1 MQNRKICTVNLTRK
15 NHCETK
21 IQQSYGC
28 CKKLRE
34 DVVGERRLQRYRSII
49 GPTGPTGPEG
59 PSPKEVVVRNTMT
72 IDATEKAKV
81 KSSMDGNKIYLDF
94 YIPHGKE
101 GKSETF
107 SVGNVETVKPEFNAE
122 IIDRIENG
130 VHYLDFKI
138 PQGFKGEIG
147 EAGIGEKISID
158 CVTTIDFGEPA
169 RVEDN
174 FEDNVHNL
182 SFFIPRGAPYINDK
196 TIVSMQKNSDQE
208 ITQVKTSII
217 FESAN
222 SFANANV
229 TETEVEILVA
239 GLYKIDFGAFLDI
252 EDEAQL
258 SLYINGEPIEYSV
271 LNFDIGTYT
280 VTRSLIMQLQVNDK
294 ISMQASKVVNKLNFK
309 KDVSFAYINIVPV
322 LN

>member
-1 MQNRKICTVNLTRK
+1 MQNRKICDVNLIGK
-15 NHCETK
+15 NRCEK
-21 IQQSYGC
+21 KDIKSVGFC
-28 CKKLRE
+28 CKKTDNAIIGRA
-34 DVVGERRLQRYRSII
+34 VPQCYRGVGIT
-49 GPTGPTGPEG
+49 GPTGPTGPIA
-59 PSPKEVVVRNTMT
+59 KVVARNTMT
-72 IDATEKAKV
+72 VNATEKAKV
-81 KSSMDGNKIYLDF
+81 LSSVVGDKTYLDF
-94 YIPHGKE
+94 YIPKGFD

-107 SVGNVETVKPEFNAE
+107 SIGNVETVESEMNAE
-122 IIDRIENG
+122 VADRITEG

-138 PQGFKGEIG
+138 PKGRKGEIG
-147 EAGIGEKISID
+147 EAGVGEKIAID
-158 CVTTIDFGEPA
+158 CVTTIDFGEQA

-174 FEDNVHNL
+174 FENNVHNL

-196 TIVSMQKNSDQE
+196 TIVSMQKNSNQE
-208 ITQVKTSII
+208 ITQVNTPVI

-222 SFANANV
+222 SFANAFV
-229 TETEVEILVA
+229 TETEIEILVA

-258 SLYINGEPIEYSV
+258 TLCANGEPIAYSV

-280 VTRSLIMQLQVNDK
+280 VTRSLILQLQVNDK
-294 ISMQASKVVNKLNFK
+294 ISMQASKVINKINFK